1 MRVDITNRQKL
12 VRVPK
17 SRITR
22 AVREACRAG
31 RWSAPSLSVVMV
43 DASEMRRINRD
54 FLGHDYVTDVLAFPF
69 EDGDPAGEIVVCPRF
84 AKEQALRRRHPT
96 VEELLLYVVHG
107 TLHLAGFR
115 DKKPTDVRRM
125 RAAERKALARL
136 GIERDLW
143 RERS

>member
-12 VRVPK
+12 VRVP
-17 SRITR
+17 SARIKR

-31 RWSAPSLSVVMV
+31 RWSAESMSIVLVE
-43 DASEMRRINRD
+43 AGEMRRINRE

-84 AKEQALRRRHPT
+84 AREQALRRNHPT
-96 VEELLLYVVHG
+96 IEELLLYVVHG

-115 DKKPTDVRRM
+115 DKKPADVRRM
-125 RAAERKALARL
+125 RAAERRALERL

-143 RERS
+143 SERS

>member
-1 MRVDITNRQKL
+1 MQVVITNRQKL
-12 VRVPK
+12 VRMARA
-17 SRITR
+17 RITR

-31 RWSAPSLSVVMV
+31 RWSARSLSVVLV
-43 DASEMRRINRD
+43 GASEMQRINRE

-69 EDGDPAGEIVVCPRF
+69 EGGDPAGEVVVCPRF
-84 AKEQALRRRHPT
+84 AREQARRRRHPT
-96 VEELLLYVVHG
+96 TEELLLYVVHG

-115 DKKPTDVRRM
+115 DKKPADIRRM